1 MHFKRLISRSV
12 LLAVTLPIGLMLW
25 SAPAFAQAAGGRTI
39 GSLVSASQTS
49 VALNLRNV
57 TLAEALDRLV
67 ERGAPLIYSS
77 ELVRN
82 AGRVSCEKCENLP
95 SREILARLLN
105 GTGIGFRELPG
116 GELLLSRTAAKRTI
130 EATVRGRVVEA
141 VSGNG
146 IERAIVTIVGTN
158 LRALTGSTGTFAIP
172 GVASG
177 SRTLR
182 VNRLGYSQAERVI
195 VVPETGAIDVPVI
208 AMDRIAAQLNPLE
221 IKVSTG
227 SIADTERKKLSNA
240 IVVISSEEIQL
251 SGARD
256 LPEVLRAR
264 APGVNVARNGGAN
277 GVGGT
282 IQIRGVSSIIQDQ
295 SPLIYVDGVPV
306 DGGASALNGRG
317 SHAFSGP
324 DKNIGSQLRIDELT
338 LDQIERIEII
348 KGPAATTL
356 YGTQGSNG
364 VIQIFTKR
372 GVPGETRITVSSE
385 MGTSRLKTA
394 DDFGVDLPY
403 RDQFLSQFRTPRV
416 QEHHVGVSGGAG
428 DITYSLGA
436 AFAKDDGYIPKNG
449 ETRSSLT
456 TSFRTSPT
464 KQLSVQLSGSM
475 VRRNFDLS
483 TLYLGSNRTTVE
495 QALRTITRTETEVDR
510 LYGSL
515 ALSYQPNSI
524 WQNRLTIGTDD
535 NNEVNERLSQ
545 AAATGVTRDRVS
557 REFRRTSGNFVSTL
571 SYPQTG
577 RFTSTLSVGGEA
589 FHDVIDRLR
598 LRGQG
603 LPNFDVTDFDLASTI
618 LGGDQGLPTDLSSKV
633 AQIGGFLQEQIGI
646 D

>member
-1 MHFKRLISRSV
+1 MIRQFVRRLGPAIAGACV
-12 LLAVTLPIGLMLW
+12 LIAAAPTSGAQQPTATAVEGTVRDAGSGVGLPNAQVFVVGTQTGTVSGATGTYRIGN
-25 SAPAFAQAAGGRTI
+25 APAGTVEVRVRMIGYAQATKSVTVAPGQTARADFTLAQSAVQLDAVVTTGTGTAVETKKLGNTI
-39 GSLVSASQTS
+39 AT
-49 VALNLRNV
+49 LNLADLQQAPIQ
-57 TLAEALDRLV
+57 TTTEAL
-67 ERGAPLIYSS
+67 S
-77 ELVRN
+77 
-82 AGRVSCEKCENLP
+82 
-95 SREILARLLN
+95 AR
-105 GTGIGFRELPG
+105 
-116 GELLLSRTAAKRTI
+116 
-130 EATVRGRVVEA
+130 
-141 VSGNG
+141 
-146 IERAIVTIVGTN
+146 
-158 LRALTGSTGTFAIP
+158 IP
-172 GVASG
+172 GVSVQPSTGVTGAGARIRIRGSASLSQSNNPIIYIDGVRADNGGSG
-177 SRTLR
+177 SGAATS
-182 VNRLGYSQAERVI
+182 RLDDIDPNSIER
-195 VVPETGAIDVPVI
+195 
-208 AMDRIAAQLNPLE
+208 M
-221 IKVSTG
+221 
-227 SIADTERKKLSNA
+227 
-240 IVVISSEEIQL
+240 
-251 SGARD
+251 
-256 LPEVLRAR
+256 EVLK
-264 APGVNVARNGGAN
+264 GA
-277 GVGGT
+277 
-282 IQIRGVSSIIQDQ
+282 
-295 SPLIYVDGVPV
+295 
-306 DGGASALNGRG
+306 
-317 SHAFSGP
+317 
-324 DKNIGSQLRIDELT
+324 
-338 LDQIERIEII
+338 
-348 KGPAATTL
+348 AAATL
-356 YGTQGSNG
+356 YGTEASNG

-557 REFRRTSGNFVSTL
+557 REFRRTSGNFISTL
-571 SYPQTG
+571 AYPQTG

-589 FHDVIDRLR
+589 FHDVTDRLR

-633 AQIGGFLQEQIGI
+633 AQVGGFLQEQIGI
-646 D
+646 DDSVHDSSPDDRANHRKPWPGSDSR